1 MTAPCFHVALAAI
14 LVLGACRESG
24 LPAAAATAGDLRI
37 DRGFA
42 YEPITAASGAAYFR
56 IRNGGG
62 VADTLLEATS
72 PATQG
77 ASLHGSG
84 MAHLEVLPVP
94 AGGEVE
100 LKPGATHLM
109 LTGFRV
115 VPKAGESLAVTL
127 RFAHTGNVTLQ
138 LPVRRYGQ

>member
-1 MTAPCFHVALAAI
+1 MTAPRFHAACAAV
-14 LVLGACRESG
+14 VLLGGCRASG
-24 LPAAAATAGDLRI
+24 AAASAGDLRI
-37 DRGFA
+37 DHGFA

-56 IRNGGG
+56 VRNGGR

-72 PATQG
+72 PATES
-77 ASLHGSG
+77 AALHGNG
-84 MAHLEVLPVP
+84 MAHLKVLPIP

-109 LTGFRV
+109 LTGFGV

-127 RFAHTGNVTLQ
+127 RFAHAGNVTLQ

>member
-1 MTAPCFHVALAAI
+1 V
-14 LVLGACRESG
+14 
-24 LPAAAATAGDLRI
+24 GDLRI

-62 VADTLLEATS
+62 AADTLLAATS
-72 PATQG
+72 PGTQG

-84 MAHLEVLPVP
+84 MAHLEVLIPP
-94 AGGEVE
+94 GGEVE
-100 LKPGATHLM
+100 LKPGAAHLM
-109 LTGFRV
+109 LMGFRV

-127 RFAHTGNVTLQ
+127 RFAHAGDVTLE